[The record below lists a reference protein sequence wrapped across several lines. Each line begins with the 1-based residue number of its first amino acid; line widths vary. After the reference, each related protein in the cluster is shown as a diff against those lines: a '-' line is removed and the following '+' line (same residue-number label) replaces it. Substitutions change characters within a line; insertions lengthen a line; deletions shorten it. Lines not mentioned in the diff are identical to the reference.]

1 MTFDMKKDE
10 GSVNGS
16 KRYHLALS
24 RRGML
29 GLGAGAVVCL
39 AWVFILGVLVG
50 RGYQPEKQVPE
61 LATLMPASKNAT
73 AEMTHDKEKNKVIK
87 AEDLDY
93 YANLKEQPRS
103 KGVTESS
110 KTESSAEKKQQEPA
124 RELTAPA
131 KAEPKK
137 QAESEE
143 LKTIVPAS
151 PKATEAMTASKNQ
164 EKQEAPKQAAAPAKP
179 KETVKPKETAK
190 ATTPAPAAKTAQ
202 VRPGMDAPVSTT
214 KTAEADSADTQVYD
228 YVYQIASLQDPN
240 AALRF
245 KNKVSKLGLK
255 VEVTVVRSNSKVWHR
270 VVVHFRG
277 MPEETRGM
285 KEKLEQVGVK
295 KPLMTSKKPI

>member
-214 KTAEADSADTQVYD
+214 KNCRSRQRGHTSVRLCLSDCFLAGSQ
-228 YVYQIASLQDPN
+228 
-240 AALRF
+240 R
-245 KNKVSKLGLK
+245 GLAFQEQGEQAWPQGRGDRCQK
-255 VEVTVVRSNSKVWHR
+255 QFQGLAPGGGPFSRHAGRNSRHEGKARAGW
-270 VVVHFRG
+270 
-277 MPEETRGM
+277 
-285 KEKLEQVGVK
+285 
-295 KPLMTSKKPI
+295 S